1 MLQVKVFWAE
11 TRLELEKKVNK
22 FCATANV
29 KDISYSVCPRELG
42 YYTFNDIV
50 YSYHCMVLY
59 EV

>member
-11 TRLELEKKVNK
+11 TRLELEKKVNE
-22 FCATANV
+22 FCATANNV
-29 KDISYSVCPRELG
+29 KDISYSVCPREIS
-42 YYTFNDIV
+42 YTYRYIL